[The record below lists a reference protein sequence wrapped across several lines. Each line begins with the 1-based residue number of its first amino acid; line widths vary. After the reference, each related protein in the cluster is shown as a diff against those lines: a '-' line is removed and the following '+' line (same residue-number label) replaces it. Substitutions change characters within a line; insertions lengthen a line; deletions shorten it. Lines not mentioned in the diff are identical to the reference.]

1 MPLQLI
7 MAKARHESPRTVMR
21 YVKPGDAAVAE
32 ITSLLGP
39 SSAAATKPRHPI
51 STGSLLAPGSRVL
64 TNTNAVSSPEYWAQD
79 RSSQAE
85 LAVKPGVPWVERNA
99 ATRRLARKSAGY
111 AYGPAMIFGMAAI
124 AGRRRRASTGGV
136 HVLLQGRVD
145 PAIKERADRGA
156 AARGVSIARYLEILI
171 EGDEMADSYVEPDS
185 CEQLDLGM
193 SA

>member
-1 MPLQLI
+1 MTPLQVFSELDGQRRFVAQCGRDLRDGSRRLRG
-7 MAKARHESPRTVMR
+7 MVTGGGGGRCGPQAGTCREAEPPGRARLG
-21 YVKPGDAAVAE
+21 VK
-32 ITSLLGP
+32 LGP
-39 SSAAATKPRHPI
+39 VFAHDTPCGQEIR
-51 STGSLLAPGSRVL
+51 RVCI
-64 TNTNAVSSPEYWAQD
+64 
-79 RSSQAE
+79 R
-85 LAVKPGVPWVERNA
+85 
-99 ATRRLARKSAGY
+99 AGHDLR
-111 AYGPAMIFGMAAI
+111 MAAI

-171 EGDEMADSYVEPDS
+171 EGDEVADTYVEPDS

>member
-1 MPLQLI
+1 
-7 MAKARHESPRTVMR
+7 
-21 YVKPGDAAVAE
+21 
-32 ITSLLGP
+32 
-39 SSAAATKPRHPI
+39 
-51 STGSLLAPGSRVL
+51 
-64 TNTNAVSSPEYWAQD
+64 
-79 RSSQAE
+79 
-85 LAVKPGVPWVERNA
+85 
-99 ATRRLARKSAGY
+99 
-111 AYGPAMIFGMAAI
+111 MIFGMAAI

-171 EGDEMADSYVEPDS
+171 EGDDQADAYVEPDS